1 MLQKP
6 SRMPRLEVEVGCLV
20 PLLTMLAVAIALGVV
35 VGTPA
40 AGSR

>member
-1 MLQKP
+1 
-6 SRMPRLEVEVGCLV
+6 MPRLEVEVGCLV

-35 VGTPA
+35 VGNAPA